1 MTCCTWVHA
10 NCDRV
15 SKEPLQQCL
24 VFYCELNHCYN
35 HIKQLAAIH
44 VKSSYTSDDANA
56 SIYQELIEIQ
66 SSSDLTSKI
75 QSLSDQTA
83 QLESYSTT

>member
-1 MTCCTWVHA
+1 MPIVTEFLKSLSNNVK
-10 NCDRV
+10 NV
-15 SKEPLQQCL
+15 
-24 VFYCELNHCYN
+24 VYYCELNHYYN
-35 HIKQLAAIH
+35 YIKQLAAIH

-56 SIYQELIEIQ
+56 SIYQEPIEIQ
-66 SSSDLTSKI
+66 FPSDLTSKI